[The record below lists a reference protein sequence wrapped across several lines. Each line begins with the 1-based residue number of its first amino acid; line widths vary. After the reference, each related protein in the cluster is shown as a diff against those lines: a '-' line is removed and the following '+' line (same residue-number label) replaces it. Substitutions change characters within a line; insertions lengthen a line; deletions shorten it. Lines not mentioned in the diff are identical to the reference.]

1 MGHRDVRA
9 EEGTTH
15 VLEIIE
21 NVLQSVEAWAVGLA
35 SSPWVFAVLVLFVVV
50 DAFFP
55 PVPSETLVI
64 AVAAYAVSTG
74 GPPLWAI
81 VAAAAVGAV
90 LGDSIAYLLGRHL
103 HIRAWRVMRAR
114 RLQAAFDWAEGALAA
129 RPARFIVSARYVPV
143 GRVAVNMTA
152 GAIKMP
158 APRFVALATVGG
170 VTWAGYSTLIGI
182 GSGMWLGDRP
192 LVAMVVGVVGGI
204 ALGYV
209 VDLVVGRLLGRSG
222 ADVAGA
228 AADEAADPAVPAVR
242 EAASVGAPAA

>member
-35 SSPWVFAVLVLFVVV
+35 ASPWVFVVLVLFVVV

-81 VAAAAVGAV
+81 VAAV
-90 LGDSIAYLLGRHL
+90 LYTTGKKEL
-103 HIRAWRVMRAR
+103 AR
-114 RLQAAFDWAEGALAA
+114 TTGLPRTTDT
-129 RPARFIVSARYVPV
+129 V
-143 GRVAVNMTA
+143 GR
-152 GAIKMP
+152 IP
-158 APRFVALATVGG
+158 SALKPHQEN
-170 VTWAGYSTLIGI
+170 S
-182 GSGMWLGDRP
+182 
-192 LVAMVVGVVGGI
+192 
-204 ALGYV
+204 
-209 VDLVVGRLLGRSG
+209 
-222 ADVAGA
+222 
-228 AADEAADPAVPAVR
+228 
-242 EAASVGAPAA
+242 